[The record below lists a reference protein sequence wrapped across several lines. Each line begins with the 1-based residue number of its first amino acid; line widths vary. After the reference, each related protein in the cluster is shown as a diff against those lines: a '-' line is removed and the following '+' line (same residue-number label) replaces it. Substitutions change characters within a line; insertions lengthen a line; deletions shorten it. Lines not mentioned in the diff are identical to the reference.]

1 MDACLRRLDGDQGQG
16 GMCWEVNGLFGQ
28 SVRRSDSI
36 NDASLEREI
45 EHYYADAIDGR
56 EEHTHRGGE
65 CMHAT

>member
-1 MDACLRRLDGDQGQG
+1 
-16 GMCWEVNGLFGQ
+16 MCWEVIGLFGQ

-36 NDASLEREI
+36 NDASLERKI